1 MKELSLHILDLVQ
14 NSIRSGADLIKIKVL
29 NNTINNSLLVGVL
42 DNGSGIEFK
51 NINKVCNPFYTTRD
65 IREVGLGIS
74 LFKMSAELTGGSF
87 SINSKKDLGT
97 QVIGVFNL
105 SSVDM
110 LPIGK
115 MNCTIEI
122 LIRCNPNLDFIYE
135 RGIDDK
141 YFRLDTRRMRELLN
155 DDVALNSPHV
165 MNWVNGYLKEQTKI
179 ISGGGVQ

>member
-87 SINSKKDLGT
+87 SINSKQKNFLYFSLVLPSGR
-97 QVIGVFNL
+97 L
-105 SSVDM
+105 PYPAPSS
-110 LPIGK
+110 
-115 MNCTIEI
+115 
-122 LIRCNPNLDFIYE
+122 R
-135 RGIDDK
+135 
-141 YFRLDTRRMRELLN
+141 TRR
-155 DDVALNSPHV
+155 
-165 MNWVNGYLKEQTKI
+165 LKK
-179 ISGGGVQ
+179 